1 MQAGRLTERV
11 SIYKGENELKGL
23 AGGVVRTAKPLA
35 VAMANIKID
44 AGSYVDELGGYV
56 ATQEVTFEMHYH
68 LRSKLMVG
76 NVISRAMGNT
86 SRVDE
91 GGEEVGYEL
100 YEVTSVQPNRQL
112 NRVYVKGHLLK
123 VVKEEL
129 GI

>member
-44 AGSYVDELGGYV
+44 TGSYVDELGGYV
-56 ATQEVTFEMHYH
+56 ATQDVTFEMHYH
-68 LRSKLMVG
+68 LRGKLMVG

-91 GGEEVGYEL
+91 GGEVVGYEL

-112 NRVYVKGHLLK
+112 NRVYVKGQLLK